1 MLKLGLIVCAHG
13 NAKAVRKL
21 CKKYER
27 EHADAIA
34 ILGDLGDTTKEID
47 AVLRAARS
55 KLPTI
60 VFPGNHEPAQDYYRA
75 VRKHK
80 RVIECS
86 RKQRIAFKGYDF
98 LLLPSANVT
107 RPEAGFRVA
116 EGKRIPTAYFK
127 RFRMYF
133 IHKLAKLV
141 RNPAKTIVLS
151 HSPPRCS
158 GANAIDVAYSG
169 IVTRSFTLKRKDA
182 NIFGK
187 KYAQLLMLIPHGKG
201 EIMPAEEG
209 LRLAKRGYPVAVRHR
224 NVGLKELTAVLR
236 KKRIRFLACG
246 HIHEAGQRAVSAAGK
261 TVRQGK
267 WNSSV
272 WYNAAAAQ
280 YGKGGILIIDGDKAT
295 FKNVR
300 A

>member
-1 MLKLGLIVCAHG
+1 MLKIGLIVCAHG

-21 CKKYER
+21 RQKYER
-27 EHADAIA
+27 ERVDAIA

-55 KLPTI
+55 RLPTI
-60 VFPGNHEPAQDYYRA
+60 VFPGNHEPAADYYKA
-75 VRKHK
+75 VRRHK

-98 LLLPSANVT
+98 LMLPSANVT
-107 RPEAGFRVA
+107 RAEAGFRVF
-116 EGKRIPTAYFK
+116 EGRRVPAAFL
-127 RFRMYF
+127 RQFRPYF
-133 IHKLAKLV
+133 INKLGKLV

-158 GANAIDVAYSG
+158 TPKGIDVAYSG

-209 LRLAKRGYPVAVRHR
+209 LRLARRGYPVAVRHR
-224 NVGLKELTAVLR
+224 NVGLKELAAVL
-236 KKRIRFLACG
+236 KKKHIKFLACG
-246 HIHEAGQRAVSAAGK
+246 HIHEAGERAVSATGK
-261 TVRQGK
+261 ALKQGV

-272 WYNAAAAQ
+272 WYNAASALHS
-280 YGKGGILIIDGDKAT
+280 KGGMLIIDNDKAM